1 MGLRRT
7 IDRPQAEEIAV
18 KAFGFLAQDQERLAR
33 FLALTGLGPDTI
45 RTAAASPGFF
55 GAVLDYVAGD
65 ESLLTALAS
74 ELGETPETMM
84 RARDILA
91 PRETGN

>member
-18 KAFGFLAQDQERLAR
+18 RALGLLAADPERLAR
-33 FLALTGLGPDTI
+33 FLALTGLGPETI
-45 RTAAASPGFF
+45 RGAAVSPGFL

-65 ESLLTALAS
+65 ERLLMALVN
-74 ELGETPETMM
+74 EMDEKPEIIIQ
-84 RARDILA
+84 ARDILA
-91 PRETGN
+91 PPAAGD